1 MSDIITLIY
10 IYSIL
15 IFKNISI
22 YFFIFLKL
30 FRVFIL
36 IRMLFE
42 QLILFNQYKW
52 PLSFIRII
60 TNPFF
65 KFWRKLLPKVRLPNR
80 KFPFFEVQTLIGLN
94 FFNKFI
100 TICEQYLPILLNNV
114 DLKLKTL
121 IYNYTL

>member
-1 MSDIITLIY
+1 MSDLLALIY
-10 IYSIL
+10 IYSIIL
-15 IFKNISI
+15 IKTICI
-22 YFFIFLKL
+22 YFFVFLKL

-65 KFWRKLLPKVRLPNR
+65 QFWRKLLPKIRLSNR
-80 KFPFFEVQTLIGLN
+80 RLPFFEVQTLIGLN

-100 TICEQYLPILLNNV
+100 LLIEQYLPIILQQI
-114 DLKLKTL
+114 DIKLKNL
-121 IYNYTL
+121 IYTYLN